1 MLLYW
6 VDRPENIQENRM
18 ERGASCSAL
27 RVEVFGIIIMDVQLC
42 ECTCILSGYE
52 YMYPGYIYTNT
63 I

>member
-1 MLLYW
+1 
-6 VDRPENIQENRM
+6 M